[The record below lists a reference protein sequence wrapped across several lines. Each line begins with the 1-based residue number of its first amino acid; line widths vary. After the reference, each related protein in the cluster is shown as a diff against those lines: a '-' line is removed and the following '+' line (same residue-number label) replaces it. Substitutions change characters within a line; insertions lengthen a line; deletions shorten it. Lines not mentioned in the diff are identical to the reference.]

1 MDRPNRS
8 SMRWYIV
15 FMAFLGTAINYIDRA
30 NLGVALPA
38 LKHEFGLS
46 PETSGLIL
54 GAFFWTYAACQLP
67 SGWFVDKVGPR
78 IAYTFAVV
86 WWSIFTAATAV
97 ARGFTSL
104 FGFRLLLGIGEAPA
118 YPTNAKSVAEWFP
131 RSERAFA
138 TSIYDSGARAGT
150 VAALPL
156 CTWIIRSYGWR
167 TSFVIT
173 GIIGILWSVV
183 WYAIYRHPSKHPL
196 ISDAERE
203 HILSGQPPANP
214 ATLGPKVPWSSLFK
228 FRAIWGMMMGFFCL
242 NFVIYFFVTWFPTYL
257 RDGRGFTDVKTGIYG
272 MVPGLFAML
281 AGWIGG
287 KTSDFLLRRG
297 FSLTKARKIPIVC
310 GMAIAS
316 SIGLAVVVPS
326 ATGAVALLALSYGGL
341 CFAAASIWSLPADIA
356 PTPRHVASIGG
367 IQNFASNLAG
377 ICITYLVGKLLAMTG
392 GFVLPLMLAGGFAL
406 LGALSY
412 LFVVPEIK
420 PLESKET
427 TGVAA

>member
-1 MDRPNRS
+1 
-8 SMRWYIV
+8 MRWYIV

-118 YPTNAKSVAEWFP
+118 YPTNAKAVAEWFP

-156 CTWIIRSYGWR
+156 CTWIIGSYGWR
-167 TSFVIT
+167 ASFVIT
-173 GIIGILWSVV
+173 GIIGILWSFI
-183 WYAIYRHPSKHPL
+183 WYALYRHPTKHPL

-203 HILSGQPPANP
+203 HIVSGQPPVNA
-214 ATLGPKVPWSSLFK
+214 AALGPKVPWSSLFK
-228 FRAIWGMMMGFFCL
+228 FRAVWGMMLGFFCL

-257 RDGRGFTDVKTGIYG
+257 RD
-272 MVPGLFAML
+272 A
-281 AGWIGG
+281 
-287 KTSDFLLRRG
+287 
-297 FSLTKARKIPIVC
+297 
-310 GMAIAS
+310 
-316 SIGLAVVVPS
+316 
-326 ATGAVALLALSYGGL
+326 
-341 CFAAASIWSLPADIA
+341 
-356 PTPRHVASIGG
+356 
-367 IQNFASNLAG
+367 
-377 ICITYLVGKLLAMTG
+377 
-392 GFVLPLMLAGGFAL
+392 
-406 LGALSY
+406 
-412 LFVVPEIK
+412 
-420 PLESKET
+420 
-427 TGVAA
+427 